1 MRRMTVA
8 GRFFVSRKHLKY
20 NTLPH
25 SEPKYKISSP
35 ETMLSELIHVE
46 KNKLNQ
52 ISNTNLIYDLLIKIK
67 PFKEF
72 MKINNLDKETILN
85 LLNTGILKSF
95 DIDEKVYKK
104 GTYPQFYFLVLV
116 GIVSYYN
123 KSLIPPGTFFGDE
136 IIREVQYKN
145 TAFASEEN
153 TILLLIPKELFISCL
168 KDNIINTNGRIE
180 KALTDSFHIFK
191 TFDISTYNKNIKKM
205 VKLFPFTGQIIITNE
220 EIANSIFIIFKGSCA
235 LNMEENEDLI
245 ILGEGD
251 IFGIESLMN
260 LDEDRNILKGKYLY
274 NIINK
279 SPDTIIFK
287 FFIKDLNHMMI
298 NSLKNQLAP
307 YFVDTKN
314 IIQKYETMR
323 EDLKNKLMKKYRIFE
338 KKHNIKKLF
347 YKTIYNEI
355 SPERTEKNY
364 YKALGKI
371 QFNQKNLNDKQKL
384 ILKQKILFKKKPNNR
399 NNLLQKIVKSKSFIY
414 SKENSLNSII
424 RKKIMKNILLKKD
437 KKEIEKIILN
447 SNLKKIN
454 NNSTQDKEQKE
465 KEKENKRNLNTKNKS
480 KHVDKIN
487 DYNNS
492 FKYLNI
498 SDNSKNNSFFFT
510 TINYHRN
517 RKNKENVYKTISILS
532 AKDRIKKIQKKM
544 SKHIKGEENSKNI
557 DEGSKTMFASTFRD
571 TNSYKNKSQII
582 SAKKQIEAYGCT
594 ALDTMNYF
602 NYGDKEK
609 LMNSSNIENNNQKK
623 INFKKCIFYETNK
636 YNIPLFVLCDD
647 KAKIEFPQLINF

>member
-1 MRRMTVA
+1 MRRMTIA

-168 KDNIINTNGRIE
+168 KDNIINTNERIE

-191 TFDISTYNKNIKKM
+191 TFDISTYNKYIKKM

-338 KKHNIKKLF
+338 KKHNIKKL
-347 YKTIYNEI
+347 
-355 SPERTEKNY
+355 
-364 YKALGKI
+364 L
-371 QFNQKNLNDKQKL
+371 
-384 ILKQKILFKKKPNNR
+384 
-399 NNLLQKIVKSKSFIY
+399 
-414 SKENSLNSII
+414 
-424 RKKIMKNILLKKD
+424 
-437 KKEIEKIILN
+437 
-447 SNLKKIN
+447 
-454 NNSTQDKEQKE
+454 
-465 KEKENKRNLNTKNKS
+465 
-480 KHVDKIN
+480 
-487 DYNNS
+487 
-492 FKYLNI
+492 
-498 SDNSKNNSFFFT
+498 
-510 TINYHRN
+510 
-517 RKNKENVYKTISILS
+517 
-532 AKDRIKKIQKKM
+532 
-544 SKHIKGEENSKNI
+544 
-557 DEGSKTMFASTFRD
+557 
-571 TNSYKNKSQII
+571 
-582 SAKKQIEAYGCT
+582 
-594 ALDTMNYF
+594 
-602 NYGDKEK
+602 
-609 LMNSSNIENNNQKK
+609 
-623 INFKKCIFYETNK
+623 
-636 YNIPLFVLCDD
+636 
-647 KAKIEFPQLINF
+647 

>member
-1 MRRMTVA
+1 M
-8 GRFFVSRKHLKY
+8 
-20 NTLPH
+20 
-25 SEPKYKISSP
+25 
-35 ETMLSELIHVE
+35 
-46 KNKLNQ
+46 
-52 ISNTNLIYDLLIKIK
+52 
-67 PFKEF
+67 
-72 MKINNLDKETILN
+72 
-85 LLNTGILKSF
+85 
-95 DIDEKVYKK
+95 
-104 GTYPQFYFLVLV
+104 
-116 GIVSYYN
+116 
-123 KSLIPPGTFFGDE
+123 
-136 IIREVQYKN
+136 
-145 TAFASEEN
+145 
-153 TILLLIPKELFISCL
+153 
-168 KDNIINTNGRIE
+168 
-180 KALTDSFHIFK
+180 
-191 TFDISTYNKNIKKM
+191 
-205 VKLFPFTGQIIITNE
+205 
-220 EIANSIFIIFKGSCA
+220 
-235 LNMEENEDLI
+235 
-245 ILGEGD
+245 
-251 IFGIESLMN
+251 
-260 LDEDRNILKGKYLY
+260 
-274 NIINK
+274 
-279 SPDTIIFK
+279 
-287 FFIKDLNHMMI
+287 
-298 NSLKNQLAP
+298 AP
-307 YFVDTKN
+307 YFVETKN

-347 YKTIYNEI
+347 YKTVYNEI
-355 SPERTEKNY
+355 SPEKTEKSY
-364 YKALGKI
+364 YKAFGKI

-399 NNLLQKIVKSKSFIY
+399 NNLLQKIVKSKSFMY

-447 SNLKKIN
+447 SDPKKMN
-454 NNSTQDKEQKE
+454 NNSTKDKKN

-517 RKNKENVYKTISILS
+517 RKHKNNVYKTISILS
-532 AKDRIKKIQKKM
+532 AKDRIKKYQKKT
-544 SKHIKGEENSKNI
+544 SKHFKAEENSKNI
-557 DEGSKTMFASTFRD
+557 DEGSKIILGSTFRD
-571 TNSYKNKSQII
+571 TNSYKSKSQII

-609 LMNSSNIENNNQKK
+609 LMNSNNNENNNQKK

>member
-35 ETMLSELIHVE
+35 EAMLSELIHVE
-46 KNKLNQ
+46 KKKLNQ
-52 ISNTNLIYDLLIKIK
+52 LSNTNLIYDLLIQIK

-72 MKINNLDKETILN
+72 MKINNLDKDIILK

-95 DIDEKVYKK
+95 DINEKVCKK

-123 KSLIPPGTFFGDE
+123 KSQLTPGTFFGDE

-168 KDNIINTNGRIE
+168 KDNIINTNESIE
-180 KALTDSFHIFK
+180 KKLTDSFHIFK
-191 TFDISTYNKNIKKM
+191 TFDINIYNKYIKKM

-220 EIANSIFIIFKGSCA
+220 EIADSIFIIFKGSCA
-235 LNMEENEDLI
+235 LNIEENEDLI

-260 LDEDRNILKGKYLY
+260 LDENGNILKGKYLY

-279 SPDTIIFK
+279 SPETIIFK
-287 FFIKDLNHMMI
+287 FFIKDLNHMI
-298 NSLKNQLAP
+298 IISLKNQLAP
-307 YFVDTKN
+307 YFVETKN

-323 EDLKNKLMKKYRIFE
+323 EDLKNKLMKKYRILE
-338 KKHNIKKLF
+338 KKHNIKNFF
-347 YKTIYNEI
+347 YKTVYNEI
-355 SPERTEKNY
+355 SPEKSEKSY
-364 YKALGKI
+364 YKAFGKI
-371 QFNQKNLNDKQKL
+371 QFNQKILNDKQKL
-384 ILKQKILFKKKPNNR
+384 ILKQKIHFKKKTNNR
-399 NNLLQKIVKSKSFIY
+399 NNLLQKIVKSKSFLY

-437 KKEIEKIILN
+437 KKEIQKIILN
-447 SNLKKIN
+447 SDLKKVN
-454 NNSTQDKEQKE
+454 NNSNKDKEK
-465 KEKENKRNLNTKNKS
+465 KEKENNRKLNTQNKS
-480 KHVDKIN
+480 NHVDKIN

-510 TINYHRN
+510 TTNYHRN

-532 AKDRIKKIQKKM
+532 IKDRMKKNQKKIL
-544 SKHIKGEENSKNI
+544 KHIKREENSKNI
-557 DEGSKTMFASTFRD
+557 DEGSKTILGSTFRD
-571 TNSYKNKSQII
+571 TNSFKNKSQII
-582 SAKKQIEAYGCT
+582 SAKKQIETYGCT

-609 LMNSSNIENNNQKK
+609 LMNSSNNENYNQKK

-647 KAKIEFPQLINF
+647 KAKIDFPQLINF

>member
-1 MRRMTVA
+1 MTVA

-168 KDNIINTNGRIE
+168 KDNIIYTNGRIE

-307 YFVDTKN
+307 YFVDTKI

-355 SPERTEKNY
+355 SPEKTEKNY

-487 DYNNS
+487 DYNTVNS
-492 FKYLNI
+492 L
-498 SDNSKNNSFFFT
+498 T
-510 TINYHRN
+510 
-517 RKNKENVYKTISILS
+517 
-532 AKDRIKKIQKKM
+532 
-544 SKHIKGEENSKNI
+544 
-557 DEGSKTMFASTFRD
+557 
-571 TNSYKNKSQII
+571 
-582 SAKKQIEAYGCT
+582 
-594 ALDTMNYF
+594 
-602 NYGDKEK
+602 
-609 LMNSSNIENNNQKK
+609 
-623 INFKKCIFYETNK
+623 K
-636 YNIPLFVLCDD
+636 YNI
-647 KAKIEFPQLINF
+647 